1 VYELQN
7 VSAIKAPQSVRADNF
22 TAKTDM
28 EAGVMQPIGF
38 SPYLRMDS
46 GQGRITFMAKMNET
60 VRMPENG
67 VALTVQSWFVPRL
80 AFKRFHDLTMYN
92 ESYEGVQSANG
103 QVVPFFEKNK
113 YWNGTTEITA
123 TNADNF
129 DTTVGY
135 HVSNFYKK
143 LGMHIED
150 DWNTDMVESY
160 NAVVNYVY
168 QMLSKSLEER
178 NSFDHSLA
186 PCPWPLNDMRYIVP
200 TFDDAMIDGRIPLNI
215 AAQAPIK
222 SNMIGNFN
230 PGSTSYSNGWQAD
243 PGVTGITPISTTGSA
258 VTKEGNVF
266 EFSNIWAE
274 IGASSAYITTD
285 MIEAAKKTAS
295 FARLRAMYSD
305 RVTDD
310 HLVNMAINAIELPH
324 EELDKPRL
332 LNSQTTS
339 FGYNQNY
346 ATNSGALDESV
357 TRGMAAVDYGYVVP
371 RTNTGGNVVHI
382 ANIAPERIME
392 RKRDYYYSATT
403 KAELP
408 EFVRDYTDTQKV
420 QIVRNKEIDVDHTD
434 PEGIFG
440 YAPLNHSFNRTN
452 QFRVGGRFMRQA
464 SDAYNEERASIW
476 SAETATANTSLNE
489 DFYLV
494 TGLHKKIFAD
504 QNQPGFDVL
513 AKQQSRITGN
523 TVFGEP
529 LMESDGDYEAVELML
544 DDTQLEGDGAE

>member
-1 VYELQN
+1 VYELQQ
-7 VSAIKAPQSVRADNF
+7 VKPIKAPQTVRADNY
-22 TAKTDM
+22 TVKTDM
-28 EAGVMQPIGF
+28 EAGLMIPIGF

-46 GQGRITFMAKMNET
+46 GQGRFTFMAKMNET

-92 ESYEGVQSANG
+92 ESFEGVQSANN

-113 YWNGTTEITA
+113 YWNGSTVVTA

-129 DTTVGY
+129 DTTEG
-135 HVSNFYKK
+135 SNVAAFYKQ

-150 DWNTDMVESY
+150 DWNTDQVETY
-160 NAVVNYVY
+160 NAVANYIY
-168 QMLSKSLEER
+168 QSLSKSLDER
-178 NSFDHSLA
+178 NEFDHSLA
-186 PCPWPLNDMRYIVP
+186 ACPWPLNDMKYIVP
-200 TFDDAMIDGRIPLNI
+200 TFDDAMIAGRIPLDVGGKGNLYSNEFSSFGNTTWR
-215 AAQAPIK
+215 APAG
-222 SNMIGNFN
+222 SASEFSDIGNAVN
-230 PGSTSYSNGWQAD
+230 PDG
-243 PGVTGITPISTTGSA
+243 TTLSS
-258 VTKEGNVF
+258 VYKWD
-266 EFSNIWAE
+266 NIWAE
-274 IGASSAYITTD
+274 IGATSAYITTED
-285 MIEAAKKTAS
+285 IEAAKKTAS

-305 RVTDD
+305 RLTDD
-310 HLVNMAINAIELPH
+310 HLINMAINAIELPH
-324 EELDKPRL
+324 NELDKPRL
-332 LNSQTTS
+332 LASKTTP

-357 TRGMAAVDYGYVVP
+357 TRGAAAVDYGYVVP
-371 RTNTGGNVVHI
+371 RTNTGGNVIHI
-382 ANIAPERIME
+382 ACIAPERIME

-403 KAELP
+403 KADLP

-420 QIVRNKEIDVDHTD
+420 QVVRNKEIDVDHTD

-440 YAPLNHSFNRTN
+440 YAPLNHNFNRTGN
-452 QFRVGGRFMRQA
+452 FRVGGRFMRQA
-464 SDAYNEERASIW
+464 GDPYNEERASIW
-476 SAETATANTSLNE
+476 STETATANTQLNE

-504 QNQPGFDVL
+504 QNQPAFDVL

-529 LMESDGDYEAVELML
+529 LMESDGDYDAVELML
-544 DDTQLEGDGAE
+544 DDVTLEGDGVEN